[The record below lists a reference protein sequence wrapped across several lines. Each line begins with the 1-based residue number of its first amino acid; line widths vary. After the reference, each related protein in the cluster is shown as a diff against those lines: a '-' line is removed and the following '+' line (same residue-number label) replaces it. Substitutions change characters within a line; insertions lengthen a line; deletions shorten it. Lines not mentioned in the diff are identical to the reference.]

1 MWHSIVL
8 AVAVFAASCLPPG
21 IAHSQ
26 LPSPEQIVRDA
37 ESAFR
42 NIMEAWAYDQHWK
55 MWEMGTRGSQFG
67 ITQNDF
73 GTRMRLAQLK
83 PAAGKQVEALQ
94 VFPEAPGRATVSVR
108 FTLENRRRQL
118 VQFVWNFPTVYEES
132 AWRFDL
138 NEFLKILSYQN
149 Y

>member
-1 MWHSIVL
+1 MARHAHMVGVSLIL
-8 AVAVFAASCLPPG
+8 LGVAWV
-21 IAHSQ
+21 AHAQ
-26 LPSPEQIVRDA
+26 VPSTEQTVRDA
-37 ESAFR
+37 ETAFR
-42 NIMEAWAYDQHWK
+42 TVMEAWAYDQHWK
-55 MWEMGTRGSQFG
+55 MWELGTRGSQFG

-94 VFPEAPGRATVSVR
+94 VFPEAPGATVSVR
-108 FTLENRRRQL
+108 FTLETRRRQL
-118 VQFVWNFPTVYEES
+118 VQVVWNFPAFYEEA

-138 NEFLKILSYQN
+138 NEFLKLLSCQN